1 MISATL
7 KTYRQSP
14 RKVRLVADLIKGKSV
29 TRALSELRFLP
40 KRAALPL
47 EKLLRSAVAN
57 AEHDF
62 GAQTEELFVAHV
74 RVDKGIVMR
83 RFMPRARGSA
93 APIRKRTS
101 KIVIVLG
108 KREQSKVKDKKT
120 RAKKKI
126 SKNPIQ

>member
-29 TRALSELRFLP
+29 SRALSELRFLP

-47 EKLLRSAVAN
+47 EKLLRSAAAN

-62 GAQTEELFVAHV
+62 GAQAEELFIAHV
-74 RVDKGIVMR
+74 RVDKGVVMR
-83 RFMPRARGSA
+83 RFMPRARGVA

-101 KIVIVLG
+101 RIVIVLG
-108 KREQSKVKDKKT
+108 KREEGKSKDKKS
-120 RAKKKI
+120 KI
-126 SKNPIQ
+126 KMKGSPKAMQ